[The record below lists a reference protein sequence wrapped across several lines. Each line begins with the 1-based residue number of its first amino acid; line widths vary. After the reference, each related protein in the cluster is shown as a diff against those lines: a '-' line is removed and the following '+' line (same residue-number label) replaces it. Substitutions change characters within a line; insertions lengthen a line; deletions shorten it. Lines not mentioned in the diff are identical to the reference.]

1 LRLRVFDFDDV
12 PELHPG
18 RLRISC
24 RSLAGIGDR
33 VFARCIRARIVVCEA
48 EPQIADLEESA
59 RCMVIEPSTAATR
72 VLFSSNVVMA

>member
-33 VFARCIRARIVVCEA
+33 VFARCIRARIV
-48 EPQIADLEESA
+48 ADLEESA

-72 VLFSSNVVMA
+72 VIFSSNVVTA